1 MLKRGRSMSIT
12 DWKSG
17 RREQSWRAL
26 TENTH
31 WDIVIAGGGVTG
43 AGVAREAAR
52 RGLRVLLVDR
62 QDFSWGTSSRSSKMV
77 HGGLRYIAQGDV
89 RTTLHSVK
97 ERERLMQEA
106 PGLVDLMPYMMPH
119 YDGRFPGRFAFGMLL
134 KVYDLLARRKYHT
147 FHGADSVRE
156 RYPFLN
162 PDGLTGASEFADAV
176 TDDSRLVMRILH
188 EARGDGAEV
197 LNYVAVDRTEQ
208 NADGVTI
215 SLRDTVGGAS
225 CKVTASVLVNATGVW
240 VNELRE
246 QLGHSAD
253 VRPARGSHIVI
264 PAERLPVDVSF
275 TILHPQDQRPI
286 FVYPWEGRTVIGT
299 TDLDHP
305 KPDNGEV
312 GITRREMDYLLALAA
327 FQFPEAGIQ
336 EKDVISS
343 WAGVRPL
350 VASGAKNSSKE
361 SRDHTVW
368 KDGRVVSVSGG
379 KLTTFRLI
387 ALDVLKEARDELPE
401 CEVDK
406 KAPVFT
412 ITDPAI
418 ASLASEQ
425 MAHRLAGFYGR
436 DAAEIIGT
444 AKAHDGAEDL
454 EPIPGTH
461 TCWAELRWQ
470 AASEAVVHLDDLLL
484 RRSRLGLLLKNG
496 GLDLLPDL
504 KERLQP
510 MLGWSDEHW
519 AAEVERYRRLWSQ
532 FYSLPSTQSEQAAM
546 ISEAEIA

>member
-1 MLKRGRSMSIT
+1 MSIT

-17 RREQSWRAL
+17 GREQSWRAL

-52 RGLRVLLVDR
+52 LGLRVLLVDR

-97 ERERLMQEA
+97 ERERLMKEA

-147 FHGADSVRE
+147 FHRADSVRE

-188 EARGDGAEV
+188 EARRDGAEV

-246 QLGHSAD
+246 QLGQSAD

-444 AKAHDGAEDL
+444 AKAHGGAEDL

-532 FYSLPSTQSEQAAM
+532 FYSLPSVQSEQAAKT
-546 ISEAEIA
+546 SEAEIA

>member
-1 MLKRGRSMSIT
+1 MSII

-17 RREQSWRAL
+17 GRERSWRAL

-119 YDGRFPGRFAFGMLL
+119 YEGRFPGRFAFGMLL

-147 FHGADSVRE
+147 FHGAAAIRE
-156 RYPFLN
+156 RYSFIN
-162 PDGLTGASEFADAV
+162 PEGLAGASEFADAV

-188 EARGDGAEV
+188 EARRDGAEV
-197 LNYVAVDRTEQ
+197 INYVAVDGTEQ
-208 NADGVTI
+208 NADSVTVT
-215 SLRDTVGGAS
+215 LRDTIGGAS
-225 CKVTASVLVNATGVW
+225 CKVSASVLVNATGVW

-246 QLGHSAD
+246 QLGQSAD

-275 TILHPQDQRPI
+275 TILHPEDQRPI

-327 FQFPEAGIQ
+327 FQFPAAGIQ
-336 EKDVISS
+336 EQDVISS

-401 CEVDK
+401 YDVDK
-406 KAPVFT
+406 KAPVFSKT
-412 ITDPAI
+412 ETSV
-418 ASLASEQ
+418 ASLAGEE
-425 MAHRLAGFYGR
+425 MAQRLAGFYGQ
-436 DAAEIIGT
+436 DAAEIIRT
-444 AKAHDGAEDL
+444 AKAHGGAADL
-454 EPIPGTH
+454 QSIPGTH
-461 TCWAELRWQ
+461 ACWAELRWQ

-484 RRSRLGLLLKNG
+484 RRNRLGLLLKNG
-496 GLDLLPDL
+496 GLDLLPEL

-519 AAEVERYRRLWSQ
+519 AAEVERYRRLWTQ
-532 FYSLPSTQSEQAAM
+532 YYSLPSAQSEQAANL
-546 ISEAEIA
+546 SEAEIA

>member
-1 MLKRGRSMSIT
+1 MSII

-17 RREQSWRAL
+17 GRERSWRAL

-119 YDGRFPGRFAFGMLL
+119 YEGRFPGRFAFGMLL

-147 FHGADSVRE
+147 FHGAAAIRE
-156 RYPFLN
+156 RYPFIN
-162 PDGLTGASEFADAV
+162 PEGLAGASEFADAV

-188 EARGDGAEV
+188 EARRDGAEV
-197 LNYVAVDRTEQ
+197 INYVAVDGTEQ
-208 NADGVTI
+208 NPDSVTVT
-215 SLRDTVGGAS
+215 LRDTIGGAS
-225 CKVTASVLVNATGVW
+225 CKVSASVLVNATGVW

-246 QLGHSAD
+246 QLGQSAD

-275 TILHPQDQRPI
+275 TILHPEDQRPI

-312 GITRREMDYLLALAA
+312 GITRREMDYLLALAT

-336 EKDVISS
+336 EQDVISS

-401 CEVDK
+401 HNVDK
-406 KAPVFT
+406 KAPVFSKT
-412 ITDPAI
+412 ETSV
-418 ASLASEQ
+418 ASLAGEE
-425 MAHRLAGFYGR
+425 MAHRLAGFYGQ
-436 DAAEIIGT
+436 DAAEIIRT
-444 AKAHDGAEDL
+444 AKAHGGVADL
-454 EPIPGTH
+454 QPIPGTH
-461 TCWAELRWQ
+461 ACWAELRWQ
-470 AASEAVVHLDDLLL
+470 AASEAIVHLDDLLL
-484 RRSRLGLLLKNG
+484 RRNRLGLLLKNG
-496 GLDLLPDL
+496 GLDLLPEL

-519 AAEVERYRRLWSQ
+519 AAEVERYRRLWTQ
-532 FYSLPSTQSEQAAM
+532 YYSLPSVQSEQAANV
-546 ISEAEIA
+546 SEAEIA

>member
-1 MLKRGRSMSIT
+1 MSIT

-188 EARGDGAEV
+188 EARRDGAEV

-246 QLGHSAD
+246 QLGQSAD

-532 FYSLPSTQSEQAAM
+532 FYSLPSTLSEQAAM

>member
-1 MLKRGRSMSIT
+1 MLKRGKSMSVI

-17 RREQSWRAL
+17 GRGQSWRAL

-119 YDGRFPGRFAFGMLL
+119 YEGRFPGRFAFGMLL

-147 FHGADSVRE
+147 FHGAAAIRE
-156 RYPFLN
+156 RYPFIN
-162 PDGLTGASEFADAV
+162 PEGLAGASEFADAV

-188 EARGDGAEV
+188 EARRDGAEV
-197 LNYVAVDRTEQ
+197 INYVAVDSTEQ
-208 NADGVTI
+208 NADSVTV
-215 SLRDTVGGAS
+215 SLRDTIGGAS
-225 CKVTASVLVNATGVW
+225 CKVSASVLVNATGVW

-246 QLGHSAD
+246 QLGQSAD

-327 FQFPEAGIQ
+327 FQFPAAGIQ
-336 EKDVISS
+336 EQDVISS

-387 ALDVLKEARDELPE
+387 ALDVLKEVRDELPE
-401 CEVDK
+401 YDVDK
-406 KAPVFT
+406 KAPVFSK
-412 ITDPAI
+412 TDTDV
-418 ASLASEQ
+418 ASLAGRE
-425 MAHRLAGFYGR
+425 MAHRLVGFYGQ

-444 AKAHDGAEDL
+444 AKAHGGAADL
-454 EPIPGTH
+454 QPIPGTH
-461 TCWAELRWQ
+461 ACWAELRWQ

-484 RRSRLGLLLKNG
+484 RRNRLGLLLKNG
-496 GLDLLPDL
+496 GLDLLPEL

-519 AAEVERYRRLWSQ
+519 AAEVERYRRLWTQ
-532 FYSLPSTQSEQAAM
+532 YYSLPSAQSEQAANL
-546 ISEAEIA
+546 SEAEIA

>member
-1 MLKRGRSMSIT
+1 MSIT

-17 RREQSWRAL
+17 GREQSWRAL

-52 RGLRVLLVDR
+52 LGLRVLLVDR

-97 ERERLMQEA
+97 ERERLMKEA

-188 EARGDGAEV
+188 EARRDGAEV

-246 QLGHSAD
+246 QLGQSAD

-444 AKAHDGAEDL
+444 AKAHGGAEDL

-470 AASEAVVHLDDLLL
+470 AASEAVVHLDDLML

-532 FYSLPSTQSEQAAM
+532 FYSLPSVQSEQAAKT
-546 ISEAEIA
+546 SEAEIA

>member
-1 MLKRGRSMSIT
+1 MSII

-17 RREQSWRAL
+17 GRERSWRAL

-119 YDGRFPGRFAFGMLL
+119 YEGRFPGRFAFGMLL

-147 FHGADSVRE
+147 FHGAAAIRE
-156 RYPFLN
+156 RYPFIN
-162 PDGLTGASEFADAV
+162 PEGLAGASEFADAV

-188 EARGDGAEV
+188 EARRDGAEV
-197 LNYVAVDRTEQ
+197 INYVAVDGTEQ
-208 NADGVTI
+208 NADSVTVT
-215 SLRDTVGGAS
+215 LRDTIGGAS
-225 CKVTASVLVNATGVW
+225 CKVSASVLVNATGVW

-246 QLGHSAD
+246 QLGQSAD

-275 TILHPQDQRPI
+275 TILHPEDQRPI

-305 KPDNGEV
+305 KPDSGEV

-327 FQFPEAGIQ
+327 FQFPAAGIQ
-336 EKDVISS
+336 EQDVISS

-401 CEVDK
+401 YDVDK
-406 KAPVFT
+406 KAPVFSKT
-412 ITDPAI
+412 ETSV
-418 ASLASEQ
+418 ASLVGEE
-425 MAHRLAGFYGR
+425 MAHRLAGFYGQ
-436 DAAEIIGT
+436 DAAEIIRT
-444 AKAHDGAEDL
+444 AKAHGGAADL
-454 EPIPGTH
+454 QSIPGTH
-461 TCWAELRWQ
+461 ACWAELRWQ

-484 RRSRLGLLLKNG
+484 RRNRLGLLLKNG
-496 GLDLLPDL
+496 GLDLLPEL

-519 AAEVERYRRLWSQ
+519 AAEVERYRRLWMQ
-532 FYSLPSTQSEQAAM
+532 YYSLPSAQSEQAANL
-546 ISEAEIA
+546 SEAEIA

>member
-1 MLKRGRSMSIT
+1 MSIT

-17 RREQSWRAL
+17 GREQSWRAL

-52 RGLRVLLVDR
+52 LGLRVLLVDR

-97 ERERLMQEA
+97 ERERLMKEA

-119 YDGRFPGRFAFGMLL
+119 YDGRFPGRFTFGMLL

-188 EARGDGAEV
+188 EARRDGAEV

-246 QLGHSAD
+246 QLGQSAD

-444 AKAHDGAEDL
+444 AKAHGGAEDL

-470 AASEAVVHLDDLLL
+470 AASEAVVHLDDLML

-532 FYSLPSTQSEQAAM
+532 FYSLPSVQSEQAAKT
-546 ISEAEIA
+546 SEGEIA

>member
-1 MLKRGRSMSIT
+1 MSIT

-188 EARGDGAEV
+188 EARRDGAEV

-246 QLGHSAD
+246 QLGQSAD

>member
-1 MLKRGRSMSIT
+1 MSII

-17 RREQSWRAL
+17 GRERSWRAL

-119 YDGRFPGRFAFGMLL
+119 YEGRFPGRFAFGMLL

-147 FHGADSVRE
+147 FHGAAAIRE
-156 RYPFLN
+156 RYSFIN
-162 PDGLTGASEFADAV
+162 PEGLAGASEFADAV

-188 EARGDGAEV
+188 EARRDGAEV
-197 LNYVAVDRTEQ
+197 INYVAVDGTEQ
-208 NADGVTI
+208 NADSVTVT
-215 SLRDTVGGAS
+215 LRDTIGGAS
-225 CKVTASVLVNATGVW
+225 CEVSASVLVNATGVW

-246 QLGHSAD
+246 QLGQSAD

-264 PAERLPVDVSF
+264 PAERLPVDVSL
-275 TILHPQDQRPI
+275 TILHPEDQRPI

-327 FQFPEAGIQ
+327 FQFPAAGIQ
-336 EKDVISS
+336 EQDVISS

-401 CEVDK
+401 YDVDK
-406 KAPVFT
+406 KAPVFSKT
-412 ITDPAI
+412 ETSV
-418 ASLASEQ
+418 ASLAGEE
-425 MAHRLAGFYGR
+425 MAHRLAGFYGQ
-436 DAAEIIGT
+436 DAAEIIRT
-444 AKAHDGAEDL
+444 AKAHGGAADL
-454 EPIPGTH
+454 QSIPGTH
-461 TCWAELRWQ
+461 ACWAELRWQ

-484 RRSRLGLLLKNG
+484 RRNRLGLLLKNG
-496 GLDLLPDL
+496 GLDLLPEL

-519 AAEVERYRRLWSQ
+519 AAEVERYRRLWTQ
-532 FYSLPSTQSEQAAM
+532 YYSLPSAQSEQAANL
-546 ISEAEIA
+546 SEAEIV

>member
-1 MLKRGRSMSIT
+1 MSII

-17 RREQSWRAL
+17 GRERSWRAL

-119 YDGRFPGRFAFGMLL
+119 YEGRFPGRFAFGMLL

-147 FHGADSVRE
+147 FHGAAAIRE
-156 RYPFLN
+156 RYPFIN
-162 PDGLTGASEFADAV
+162 PEGLAGASEFADAV

-188 EARGDGAEV
+188 EARRDGAEV
-197 LNYVAVDRTEQ
+197 INYVAVDGTEQ
-208 NADGVTI
+208 NADSVTVT
-215 SLRDTVGGAS
+215 LRDTIGGAS
-225 CKVTASVLVNATGVW
+225 CEVSASVLVNATGVW

-246 QLGHSAD
+246 QLGQSAD

-275 TILHPQDQRPI
+275 TILHPEDQRPI

-327 FQFPEAGIQ
+327 FQFPAAGIQ
-336 EKDVISS
+336 EQDVISS

-401 CEVDK
+401 YDVDK
-406 KAPVFT
+406 KAPVFSKT
-412 ITDPAI
+412 ETSV
-418 ASLASEQ
+418 ASLAGEE
-425 MAHRLAGFYGR
+425 MAHRLAGFYGQ
-436 DAAEIIGT
+436 DAAEIIRT
-444 AKAHDGAEDL
+444 AKAHGGAADL
-454 EPIPGTH
+454 QCIPGTH
-461 TCWAELRWQ
+461 ACWAELRWQ

-484 RRSRLGLLLKNG
+484 RRNRLGLLLKNG
-496 GLDLLPDL
+496 GLDLLPEL

-519 AAEVERYRRLWSQ
+519 AAEVERYRRLWTQ
-532 FYSLPSTQSEQAAM
+532 YYSLPSAQSEQAANL
-546 ISEAEIA
+546 SEAEIA

>member
-1 MLKRGRSMSIT
+1 MSII

-17 RREQSWRAL
+17 GRERSWRAL

-119 YDGRFPGRFAFGMLL
+119 YEGRFPGRFAFGMLL

-147 FHGADSVRE
+147 FHGAAAIRE
-156 RYPFLN
+156 RYPFIN
-162 PDGLTGASEFADAV
+162 PEGLAGASEFADAV

-188 EARGDGAEV
+188 EARRDGAEV
-197 LNYVAVDRTEQ
+197 INYVAVDGTEQ
-208 NADGVTI
+208 NADSVTVT
-215 SLRDTVGGAS
+215 LRDTIGGAS
-225 CKVTASVLVNATGVW
+225 CKVSASVLVNATGVW

-246 QLGHSAD
+246 HLGQSAD

-275 TILHPQDQRPI
+275 TILHPEDQRPI

-327 FQFPEAGIQ
+327 FQFPAAGIQ
-336 EKDVISS
+336 EQDVISS

-401 CEVDK
+401 YDVDK
-406 KAPVFT
+406 KAPVFSKT
-412 ITDPAI
+412 ETSV
-418 ASLASEQ
+418 ASLAGEE
-425 MAHRLAGFYGR
+425 MAHRLAGFYGQ
-436 DAAEIIGT
+436 DAAEIIRT
-444 AKAHDGAEDL
+444 AKAHGGAADL
-454 EPIPGTH
+454 QCIPGTH
-461 TCWAELRWQ
+461 ACWAELRWQ

-484 RRSRLGLLLKNG
+484 RRNRLGLLLKNG
-496 GLDLLPDL
+496 GLDLLPEL

-519 AAEVERYRRLWSQ
+519 AAEVERYRRLWTQ
-532 FYSLPSTQSEQAAM
+532 YYSLPSAQSEQAANL
-546 ISEAEIA
+546 SEAEIA

>member
-1 MLKRGRSMSIT
+1 MSIT

-188 EARGDGAEV
+188 EARRDGAEV

-246 QLGHSAD
+246 QLGQSAD

-444 AKAHDGAEDL
+444 AKAHGGAEDL

>member
-1 MLKRGRSMSIT
+1 MSII

-17 RREQSWRAL
+17 GRERSWRAL

-119 YDGRFPGRFAFGMLL
+119 YEGRFPGRFAFGMLL

-147 FHGADSVRE
+147 FHGAAAIRE
-156 RYPFLN
+156 RYPFIN
-162 PDGLTGASEFADAV
+162 PEGLAGASEFADAV

-188 EARGDGAEV
+188 EARRDGAEV
-197 LNYVAVDRTEQ
+197 INYVAVDGTEQ
-208 NADGVTI
+208 NADSVTVT
-215 SLRDTVGGAS
+215 LRDTIGGAS
-225 CKVTASVLVNATGVW
+225 CKVSASVLVNATGVW

-246 QLGHSAD
+246 QLGQSAD

-275 TILHPQDQRPI
+275 TILHPEDQRPI

-312 GITRREMDYLLALAA
+312 GITRREMDYLLALAD
-327 FQFPEAGIQ
+327 FQFPEAAIQ
-336 EKDVISS
+336 EQDVISS

-387 ALDVLKEARDELPE
+387 ALDVLKEAREELPE
-401 CEVDK
+401 YEVDK
-406 KAPVFT
+406 KAPVFS
-412 ITDPAI
+412 ITDPGI

-436 DAAEIIGT
+436 DAAEIIGA
-444 AKAHDGAEDL
+444 AKAHGGAEDL

-496 GLDLLPDL
+496 GLDLLPEL

-510 MLGWSDEHW
+510 ILGWSDEHW

-532 FYSLPSTQSEQAAM
+532 FYSLPSAQSEQAAKT
-546 ISEAEIA
+546 SEAEIA

>member
-1 MLKRGRSMSIT
+1 MSIT

-17 RREQSWRAL
+17 GREQSWRAL

-188 EARGDGAEV
+188 EARRDGAEV

-246 QLGHSAD
+246 QLGQSAD

-532 FYSLPSTQSEQAAM
+532 FYSLPSTLSEQAAM

>member
-1 MLKRGRSMSIT
+1 M
-12 DWKSG
+12 
-17 RREQSWRAL
+17 

-119 YDGRFPGRFAFGMLL
+119 YEGRFPGRFAFGMLL

-147 FHGADSVRE
+147 FHGAAAIRE
-156 RYPFLN
+156 RYPFIN
-162 PDGLTGASEFADAV
+162 PEGLAGASEFADAV

-188 EARGDGAEV
+188 EARRDGAEV
-197 LNYVAVDRTEQ
+197 INYVAVDGTEQ
-208 NADGVTI
+208 NPDSVTVT
-215 SLRDTVGGAS
+215 LRDTIGGAS
-225 CKVTASVLVNATGVW
+225 CKVSASVLVNATGVW

-246 QLGHSAD
+246 QLGQSAD

-275 TILHPQDQRPI
+275 TILHPEDQRPI

-312 GITRREMDYLLALAA
+312 GITRREMDYLLALAT

-336 EKDVISS
+336 EQDVISS

-401 CEVDK
+401 HNVDK
-406 KAPVFT
+406 KAPVFSKT
-412 ITDPAI
+412 ETSV
-418 ASLASEQ
+418 ASLAGEE
-425 MAHRLAGFYGR
+425 MAHRLAGFYGQ
-436 DAAEIIGT
+436 DAAEIIRT
-444 AKAHDGAEDL
+444 AKAHGGVADL
-454 EPIPGTH
+454 QPIPGTH
-461 TCWAELRWQ
+461 ACWAELRWQ
-470 AASEAVVHLDDLLL
+470 AASEAIVHLDDLLL
-484 RRSRLGLLLKNG
+484 RRNRLGLLLKNG
-496 GLDLLPDL
+496 GLDLLPEL

-519 AAEVERYRRLWSQ
+519 AAEVERYRRLWTQ
-532 FYSLPSTQSEQAAM
+532 YYSLPSVQSEQAANV
-546 ISEAEIA
+546 SEAEIA

>member
-1 MLKRGRSMSIT
+1 MSIT

-17 RREQSWRAL
+17 GREQSWRAL

-52 RGLRVLLVDR
+52 LGLRVLLVDR

-97 ERERLMQEA
+97 ERERLMKEA

-119 YDGRFPGRFAFGMLL
+119 YDGRFPGRFTFGMLL

-188 EARGDGAEV
+188 EARRDGAEV

-246 QLGHSAD
+246 QLGQSAD

-444 AKAHDGAEDL
+444 AKAHGGAEDL

-532 FYSLPSTQSEQAAM
+532 FYSLPSVQSEQAAKT
-546 ISEAEIA
+546 SEAEIA